1 MPSLPDALRKK
12 GLPMTAACYENGKS
26 DHEVFCQLIEESG
39 GVVPAIFGAVE
50 INLAGFNIQKGIF
63 IYRPET

>member
-1 MPSLPDALRKK
+1 
-12 GLPMTAACYENGKS
+12 MTAACYENGKS